1 MFLCKD
7 NLKFAAVVSR
17 LFSLGAYLP
26 SWLISA
32 YKKVNPSE
40 LLRLYLVHGYIEDAG
55 ILACEY
61 IAAVLGTGTEYFGLP
76 NAVHATCAP
85 VWLPHNTI
93 DQLLLELKEHSEDPI
108 YHKVRRHRQDSSSG
122 GTFSNLLLSGAI
134 LFILILSY
142 VAALP

>member
-1 MFLCKD
+1 MFLRKD

-40 LLRLYLVHGYIEDAG
+40 LLRLYLVNGYIEDAG

-108 YHKVRRHRQDSSSG
+108 YHKVRMRDIKLTLYDIQIYCCQALYYSS
-122 GTFSNLLLSGAI
+122 
-134 LFILILSY
+134 
-142 VAALP
+142 

>member
-1 MFLCKD
+1 MFICNAHLT
-7 NLKFAAVVSR
+7 FAAVVSR

-40 LLRLYLVHGYIEDAG
+40 LLRLYLVNGYIEDAG

-108 YHKVRRHRQDSSSG
+108 YHKVR
-122 GTFSNLLLSGAI
+122 I
-134 LFILILSY
+134 
-142 VAALP
+142 